1 MYKYKQV
8 KGGRPAYDPIMMLKI
23 LFLQVLYNLSDEQ
36 MEFQLLDRRSFQE
49 FIGVC
54 EYDLIPDARNIWI
67 FKERLREEKLDKI
80 NYYIKKNKFIVRSG
94 FIIDASIVEVPVQHN
109 SKEENDQ
116 LQKGIIPE
124 KWKQK
129 PSITF

>member
-1 MYKYKQV
+1 MYKYKQG

-54 EYDLIPDARNIWI
+54 EYDLIPDARTIWV

-80 NYYIKKNKFIVRSG
+80 LFDKINYYIKKNKCIIRSG
-94 FIIDASIVEVPVQHN
+94 FIVDASIVEVPVKN
-109 SKEENDQ
+109 SQEKNDEIKNH
-116 LQKGIIPE
+116 L
-124 KWKQK
+124 
-129 PSITF
+129 S